1 MYDAS
6 AQGVNESSALWMYI
20 INIIIIIWEIRRG
33 LTQTHVELQKVSL
46 CIQTFYLL

>member
-20 INIIIIIWEIRRG
+20 INIIIIWEIRRG
-33 LTQTHVELQKVSL
+33 LTQTNVELQKVSL